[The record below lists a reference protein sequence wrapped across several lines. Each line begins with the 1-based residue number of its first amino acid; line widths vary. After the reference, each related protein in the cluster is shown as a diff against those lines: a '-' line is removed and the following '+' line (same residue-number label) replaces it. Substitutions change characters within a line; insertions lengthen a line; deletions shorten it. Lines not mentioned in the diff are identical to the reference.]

1 MDTGYYQVVRGPLV
15 GEDADSGVGADAGEG
30 VMTGL
35 GLVTEVLDDG
45 GRRGYWGQ
53 GIA

>member
-1 MDTGYYQVVRGPLV
+1 METGYSQLVRVPLV
-15 GEDADSGVGADAGEG
+15 GEDADSGVVADAGEG